1 MKKPQQFHFIAPLQL
16 NMFSLSKDIPLRVVS
31 SNDLNNDHSMGAGNR
46 LPTGRK
52 GKMKFAMFRTKVK
65 NDQMPEQLF
74 QEWGFGP
81 LFADFVSLCW

>member
-1 MKKPQQFHFIAPLQL
+1 MIT
-16 NMFSLSKDIPLRVVS
+16 
-31 SNDLNNDHSMGAGNR
+31 SMAAGNR
-46 LPTGRK
+46 LPTGRRDLK
-52 GKMKFAMFRTKVK
+52 GKIKFAMFRTKVK